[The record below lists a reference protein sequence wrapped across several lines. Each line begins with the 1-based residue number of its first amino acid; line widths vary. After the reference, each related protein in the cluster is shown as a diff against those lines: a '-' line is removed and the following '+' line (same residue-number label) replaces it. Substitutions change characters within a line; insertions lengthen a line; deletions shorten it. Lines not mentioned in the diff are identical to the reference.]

1 MQKEYLSRFCKPQ
14 NSPKKCS
21 NKKRNKKYLKEKLNQ
36 LKPFIENNGAEQV
49 GKRVKNA
56 KVPNDLKIILHNK
69 DYPVTHDTRLFCLT
83 SIATEL
89 IL

>member
-1 MQKEYLSRFCKPQ
+1 M
-14 NSPKKCS
+14 
-21 NKKRNKKYLKEKLNQ
+21 
-36 LKPFIENNGAEQV
+36 ENNGAEQV

-69 DYPVTHDTRLFCLT
+69 DYPVTHDTRLFCLI